1 MIRIDSGH
9 LGSGNWKVKQQ
20 DGVSFLSHRLPF
32 SPRNEFRIGSNEI
45 IDVQLQSI
53 DKDKPLIKILLTEDR
68 YCIGLTDQT
77 DFELLIKMV
86 QSDQPAPL
94 EDRNVNAW
102 VRGLGIFIALIIV
115 FELVK

>member
-9 LGSGNWKVKQQ
+9 LGSGNWRVKQQ
-20 DGVSFLSHRLPF
+20 DGISFLSHRLPF

-53 DKDKPLIKILLTEDR
+53 DKDKHLIKILLTEDR

-86 QSDQPAPL
+86 QSDHPAPL

-102 VRGLGIFIALIIV
+102 VRGLGIFIAVIIV